1 MASNISIEGNKKKIQ
16 NIAIQTK
23 KDSNFSFYNVSP
35 ISVNERKK
43 NYKTGRFKLM
53 KMIEN
58 KSYKGQFKL
67 MKMIENK
74 NYKGQFKLMKMIE
87 NKSFKTWKFKLKK
100 NYKTWQ
106 FKLKKT

>member
-43 NYKTGRFKLM
+43 KL
-53 KMIEN
+53 
-58 KSYKGQFKL
+58 
-67 MKMIENK
+67 
-74 NYKGQFKLMKMIE
+74 
-87 NKSFKTWKFKLKK
+87 
-100 NYKTWQ
+100 
-106 FKLKKT
+106 